1 MKICY
6 FSCSNIFGGVENI
19 ILQTLNEL
27 CKNDEVSLI
36 LPKGAKFLDK
46 FDKRVKIYEYKS
58 YDKRYNPFLYMEV
71 LKIIKNYD
79 IIHTHGSKATQ
90 ICYILSKFCD
100 FKFVSTKHNDRK
112 GKIFNRVKNVIAV
125 SKSVAK
131 SIKNQ
136 SKVIYFGIKPKILE
150 PKRPEIFTIS
160 AIGRLDK
167 IKGFDILIKEV
178 AKLKFDFRLN
188 IYGDGK
194 EKENLQNLINELNL
208 QNRVKLLGFC
218 ENIPQILA
226 NSHLQVISSLKEGLG
241 IVLIEGLLYSNIT
254 ISSDI
259 GDSMEIL
266 GDKFVYKN
274 LLDKINE
281 VYYNYEIFYEKFLD
295 IKKKNVN
302 NFSFKNYINE
312 IKKYYK
318 GAVL

>member
-79 IIHTHGSKATQ
+79 IIHTHGSKTTQ

-125 SKSVAK
+125 SNKVAR
-131 SIKNQ
+131 SIKNR
-136 SKVIYFGIKPKILE
+136 SKIIYFGIKAKNVTPNLPQK
-150 PKRPEIFTIS
+150 FTIT
-160 AIGRLDK
+160 AVGRLDF
-167 IKGFDILIKEV
+167 IKGFDILINE
-178 AKLKFDFRLN
+178 ASKLKFDFILQ
-188 IYGDGK
+188 IVGSGK
-194 EKENLQNLINELNL
+194 EKDSLEKLINELNL
-208 QNRVKLLGFC
+208 NQKVKLLGHRDDIA
-218 ENIPQILA
+218 EILA
-226 NSHLQVISSLKEGLG
+226 NSHLQVISSRKEGFPL
-241 IVLIEGLLYSNIT
+241 ILIEGLFYSNVL
-254 ISSDI
+254 ISSKVGGIDEVLNCEFFYENLSEKI
-259 GDSMEIL
+259 DEIH
-266 GDKFVYKN
+266 K
-274 LLDKINE
+274 
-281 VYYNYEIFYEKFLD
+281 NYEIYRAKFRDLHKNARKNLDFY
-295 IKKKNVN
+295 
-302 NFSFKNYINE
+302 NYISNLKE
-312 IKKYYK
+312 YYK
-318 GAVL
+318 GIL

>member
-46 FDKRVKIYEYKS
+46 FDKRVNIYEYKS

-125 SKSVAK
+125 SNKVAR
-131 SIKNQ
+131 SIKNR
-136 SKVIYFGIKPKILE
+136 SKIIYFGIKAKNVTPNLPQK
-150 PKRPEIFTIS
+150 FTIT
-160 AIGRLDK
+160 AVGRLDF
-167 IKGFDILIKEV
+167 IKGFDILINE
-178 AKLKFDFRLN
+178 ASKLKFDFILQ
-188 IYGDGK
+188 IVGSGK
-194 EKENLQNLINELNL
+194 EKDSLEKLINELNL
-208 QNRVKLLGFC
+208 NQKVKLLGHRDDIA
-218 ENIPQILA
+218 EILA
-226 NSHLQVISSLKEGLG
+226 NSHLQVISSRKEGFPL
-241 IVLIEGLLYSNIT
+241 ILIEGLFYSNVL
-254 ISSDI
+254 ISSKVGGIDEVLNCEFFYENLSEKI
-259 GDSMEIL
+259 DEIH
-266 GDKFVYKN
+266 K
-274 LLDKINE
+274 
-281 VYYNYEIFYEKFLD
+281 NYEIYRAKFRDLHKNARKNLDFY
-295 IKKKNVN
+295 
-302 NFSFKNYINE
+302 NYISNLKE
-312 IKKYYK
+312 YYK
-318 GAVL
+318 GIL

>member
-27 CKNDEVSLI
+27 CKSDEVSLI

-167 IKGFDILIKEV
+167 IKGFDILINE
-178 AKLKFDFRLN
+178 ASKLKFDFILQ
-188 IYGDGK
+188 IVGSGK
-194 EKENLQNLINELNL
+194 EKDSLEKLINELNL
-208 QNRVKLLGFC
+208 NQKVKLLGHRDDIA
-218 ENIPQILA
+218 EILA
-226 NSHLQVISSLKEGLG
+226 NSHLQVISSRKEGFPL
-241 IVLIEGLLYSNIT
+241 ILIEGLFYSNVL
-254 ISSDI
+254 ISSKVGGIDEVLNCEFFYENLSEKI
-259 GDSMEIL
+259 DEIH
-266 GDKFVYKN
+266 K
-274 LLDKINE
+274 
-281 VYYNYEIFYEKFLD
+281 NYEIYRAKFRDLHKNARKNLDFY
-295 IKKKNVN
+295 
-302 NFSFKNYINE
+302 NYISNLKE
-312 IKKYYK
+312 YYK
-318 GAVL
+318 GIL

>member
-125 SKSVAK
+125 SNKVAR
-131 SIKNQ
+131 SIKNR
-136 SKVIYFGIKPKILE
+136 SKIIYFGIKAKNVTPNLPQK
-150 PKRPEIFTIS
+150 FTIT
-160 AIGRLDK
+160 AVGRLDF
-167 IKGFDILIKEV
+167 IKGFDILINE
-178 AKLKFDFRLN
+178 ASKLKFDFILQ
-188 IYGDGK
+188 IVGSGK
-194 EKENLQNLINELNL
+194 EKDGLEKLINELNL
-208 QNRVKLLGFC
+208 NQKVKLLGHRDDIA
-218 ENIPQILA
+218 EILA
-226 NSHLQVISSLKEGLG
+226 NSHLQVISSRKEGFPL
-241 IVLIEGLLYSNIT
+241 ILIEGLFYSNVL
-254 ISSDI
+254 ISSKVGGIDEVLNDEFFYENLSEKI
-259 GDSMEIL
+259 
-266 GDKFVYKN
+266 DKFHK
-274 LLDKINE
+274 
-281 VYYNYEIFYEKFLD
+281 NYEIYRAKFRDLHKNARKNLDFY
-295 IKKKNVN
+295 
-302 NFSFKNYINE
+302 NYISNLKE
-312 IKKYYK
+312 YYK
-318 GAVL
+318 GIL